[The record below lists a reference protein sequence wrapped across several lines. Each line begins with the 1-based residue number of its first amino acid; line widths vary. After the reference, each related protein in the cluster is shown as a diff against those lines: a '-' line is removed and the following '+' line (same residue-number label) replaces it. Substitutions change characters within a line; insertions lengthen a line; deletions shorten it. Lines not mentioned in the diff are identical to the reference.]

1 MRLSELKTSE
11 QIAAAE
17 RRDPQVA
24 AELARTSL
32 AEQLALWLVRYRADR
47 GLSQTAL
54 ARVVGMKQPAIARLE
69 AGEHEPSLATLSRLS
84 RALGV
89 ALTVEIAPESVVLQ
103 SA

>member
-1 MRLSELKTSE
+1 
-11 QIAAAE
+11 
-17 RRDPQVA
+17 
-24 AELARTSL
+24 
-32 AEQLALWLVRYRADR
+32 
-47 GLSQTAL
+47 
-54 ARVVGMKQPAIARLE
+54 MKQPAIARLE